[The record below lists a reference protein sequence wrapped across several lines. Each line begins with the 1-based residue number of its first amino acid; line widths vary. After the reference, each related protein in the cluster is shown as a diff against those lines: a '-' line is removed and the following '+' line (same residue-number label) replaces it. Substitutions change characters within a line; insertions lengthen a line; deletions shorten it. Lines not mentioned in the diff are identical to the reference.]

1 MAKKTIKKKKS
12 VLPKLL
18 IGAGV
23 IGGGYLLY
31 TKVIK
36 PYMDA
41 NKDVNTTPDETINKT
56 VSAASST
63 TPNIPSTSAANVF
76 SPMGTAWGSLK
87 KDIPITYGS
96 KGQEVL
102 TMQKLINKILKN
114 QGWTTRIAEDGD
126 FGKGTW
132 NVHKGLSFKAQN
144 LDWWWNASEKGIP
157 GIAPK
162 GVANASTTISG
173 TFDGGSGSSALI
185 GFGVA
190 GVPGAIVG
198 GAYDWLYGG
207 N

>member
-1 MAKKTIKKKKS
+1 MAKKKITKKKS
-12 VLPKLL
+12 ILPKLL

-41 NKDVNTTPDETINKT
+41 NKDATTTPDETIDKT
-56 VSAASST
+56 VNAASST
-63 TPNIPSTSAANVF
+63 TPNVPSASAGNVF

-102 TMQKLINKILKN
+102 TMQKLINKILRN

-126 FGKGTW
+126 FGPSTW
-132 NVHKGLSFKAQN
+132 NVHKGLSFKAQTLN
-144 LDWWWNASEKGIP
+144 WWWNASEKGIP

-162 GVANASTTISG
+162 GVANASTTITG
-173 TFDGGSGSSALI
+173 TFDGSGTTGAAI
-185 GFGVA
+185 GFVTG
-190 GVPGAIVG
+190 GIPGAIVG

>member
-1 MAKKTIKKKKS
+1 MAKKKITRKKS
-12 VLPKLL
+12 IIPKLL

-36 PYMDA
+36 PYMDS
-41 NKDVNTTPDETINKT
+41 NKDSTTTPDETIDKT
-56 VSAASST
+56 VNAASST
-63 TPNIPSTSAANVF
+63 TPNVPSASAGNVF

-114 QGWTTRIAEDGD
+114 QGWTTRIKEDGD
-126 FGKGTW
+126 FGKSTW
-132 NVHKGLSFKAQN
+132 NVHKNLSFKAQTLN
-144 LDWWWNASEKGIP
+144 WWWNASEKGIP

-162 GVANASTTISG
+162 GY
-173 TFDGGSGSSALI
+173 SGSSAETTGSGVTGAAI
-185 GFGVA
+185 GFATG
-190 GVPGAIVG
+190 GIPGAIVG
-198 GAYDWLYGG
+198 GAYDYFYGG

>member
-1 MAKKTIKKKKS
+1 MAKKIIKKKKS
-12 VLPKLL
+12 ILPKLL

-63 TPNIPSTSAANVF
+63 TPNVPSTSAANVF

-96 KGQEVL
+96 KGQEIL

-126 FGKGTW
+126 FGPSTW

-173 TFDGGSGSSALI
+173 TFDGNDPISYTAGLP
-185 GFGVA
+185 A
-190 GVPGAIVG
+190 GVIG
-198 GAYDWLYGG
+198 GVYNWFYGG